1 MAGMFG
7 LEPPGV
13 ILAATAVVALVAV
26 IALIAVAI
34 GSFKK
39 RK

>member
-1 MAGMFG
+1 MFG

-13 ILAATAVVALVAV
+13 LIFGTLAVVALVAL
-26 IALIAVAI
+26 IALVVIVA
-34 GSFKK
+34 GSFTH

>member
-1 MAGMFG
+1 MLG

-13 ILAATAVVALVAV
+13 ILAVTAVVALIAV

-34 GSFKK
+34 GSFRN

>member
-1 MAGMFG
+1 MFG

-13 ILAATAVVALVAV
+13 ILAVTAVVALIAV
-26 IALIAVAI
+26 IALIAIAI
-34 GSFKK
+34 GSFTN

>member
-13 ILAATAVVALVAV
+13 ILAVTAVVALIAV

-34 GSFKK
+34 GSFTN